1 MKKANNGLMTSELA
15 RKVQSRQL
23 VEVDIRKLNSN
34 PMNPPERTNS
44 NSAYLTLKSKIKD
57 YGVINP
63 VHFCGDTMTLCDGHR
78 RASAARECEIKK
90 MYGYKYSGLTIKER
104 DSLFKILNTTSVK
117 YSGAQELFT
126 YLQGGEVSEQFAR
139 YCATILKAGDYVKSG
154 NGMKFLITM
163 RNNKK
168 SPTSFVI
175 GINEY
180 AKLTEDHSLETQARV
195 LNWMVNIGSA
205 HGLKSL
211 ISLKCPK
218 HLIQNAVENDKPIE
232 GTWEISF

>member
-1 MKKANNGLMTSELA
+1 MTSELA
-15 RKVQSRQL
+15 HKIKSRKL
-23 VEVDIRKLNSN
+23 VDVDIIKLNSN
-34 PMNPPERTNS
+34 PMNPPERVSS
-44 NSAYLTLKSKIKD
+44 NSAYLTLKSKVRE

-63 VHFCGDTMTLCDGHR
+63 VHFCGDTMTLCDGQR
-78 RASAARECEIKK
+78 RVSAARECRIGSLQ
-90 MYGYKYSGLTIKER
+90 GYRYSELTIKER
-104 DSLFKILNTTSVK
+104 DSLFKILNTTHVK
-117 YSGAQELFT
+117 YTGAQELYT
-126 YLQGGEVSEQFAR
+126 YLKGGEVSERFANT
-139 YCATILKAGDYVKSG
+139 CASVLKAGDYVRSG

-168 SPTSFVI
+168 SPTSYYI
-175 GINEY
+175 GMNEY
-180 AKLTEDHSLETQARV
+180 SKLTEDHSLETQARV

-218 HLIQNAVENDKPIE
+218 HIIQNAVETDKPIE

>member
-1 MKKANNGLMTSELA
+1 MKKTDGLMTSELA
-15 RKVQSRQL
+15 RKIKTRQL
-23 VEVDIRKLNSN
+23 VEVDLIKLDGN
-34 PMNPPERTNS
+34 PMNPPERTSS
-44 NSAYLTLKSKIKD
+44 NSAYLMLKSKVREF
-57 YGVINP
+57 GVINP

-78 RASAARECEIKK
+78 RVSAARECKIGKVH
-90 MYGYKYSGLTIKER
+90 GYKYNGLTLKER

-126 YLQGGEVSEQFAR
+126 YLKGGEVSEQFAK
-139 YCATILKAGDYVKSG
+139 YCAQILQAGDYVKSG
-154 NGMKFLITM
+154 NGMKFLTTM

-168 SPTSFVI
+168 SPTSFCI
-175 GINEY
+175 GMNEY
-180 AKLTEDHSLETQARV
+180 AKLTEDQSIKTQAKV

-232 GTWEISF
+232 GTWEISL

>member
-1 MKKANNGLMTSELA
+1 MKKKTNGLMTSELA

-23 VEVDIRKLNSN
+23 VEVDIIKINRN
-34 PMNPPERTNS
+34 PMNPPERTSS
-44 NSAYLTLKSKIKD
+44 NQAYLTLKAKVRE

-78 RASAARECEIKK
+78 RVSAARECKLGK
-90 MYGYKYSGLTIKER
+90 VFGYRYNGLTVKER

-126 YLQGGEVSEQFAR
+126 YLKGGEVSEQFAKH
-139 YCATILKAGDYVKSG
+139 CAQILQAGDYVKSG

-168 SPTSFVI
+168 SPTSFCI
-175 GINEY
+175 GMNEY
-180 AKLTEDHSLETQARV
+180 AKLTEDQSIRTQAKV

-218 HLIQNAVENDKPIE
+218 HIIQNAVENDRPIE
-232 GTWEISF
+232 GTWEISL